1 MLSPNRKVGG
11 FFCAKGHIKDRFV
24 CYDNHSNFK
33 NTERFGMAYKI
44 LLVEDNP
51 QIRMGINDFFV
62 GKSAGELEII
72 HAEDGDEGLGKIY
85 ENEYDLILLDIMLP
99 GIDGYTI
106 CKEIRKKSTVPII
119 FITAKIHEE
128 DMLHGYDMG
137 CDDYI
142 TKPFSLKELYAKVQA
157 LLKRSKGLIGCNVL
171 CCGDITLNS
180 TTCCVKVRNEDILLP
195 PKEYEILKYLM
206 ERKGQVAKRDV
217 LLSQIW
223 GYDYEGSDR
232 VVDNHIKKLRQALGD
247 NGKYLKTVV
256 SKGYIITEGK

>member
-1 MLSPNRKVGG
+1 
-11 FFCAKGHIKDRFV
+11 
-24 CYDNHSNFK
+24 
-33 NTERFGMAYKI
+33 MAYKI

-51 QIRMGINDFFV
+51 QIRVAINDFFI
-62 GKSAGELEII
+62 GKSSGELEVV
-72 HAEDGDEGLGKIY
+72 HAKDGEEGLFEIY

-106 CKEIRKKSTVPII
+106 CQEIRKRSTVPII

-137 CDDYI
+137 CDDYV

-157 LLKRSKGLIGCNVL
+157 LLKRSKGLIGSNVL
-171 CCGDITLNS
+171 SCGNITLNP
-180 TTCCVKVRNEDILLP
+180 TTCCVKIKDKNINLP

-206 ERKGQVAKRDV
+206 ERKGQVAKRDI
-217 LLSQIW
+217 LLCHVW

-247 NGKYLKTVV
+247 SGKYLKTVV

>member
-24 CYDNHSNFK
+24 CYDNDNNFK
-33 NTERFGMAYKI
+33 DMERFDMSYKI

-157 LLKRSKGLIGCNVL
+157 L
-171 CCGDITLNS
+171 
-180 TTCCVKVRNEDILLP
+180 
-195 PKEYEILKYLM
+195 
-206 ERKGQVAKRDV
+206 
-217 LLSQIW
+217 
-223 GYDYEGSDR
+223 
-232 VVDNHIKKLRQALGD
+232 GD